1 MAAELIEIVEEA
13 WGWTGLSPRRIVGS
27 NDFGNLMIEDREG
40 RYWRLCPEDLC
51 CEVVA
56 EDRPTLDSLA
66 ADPDFLLNWSMTRLV
81 EQASASNGPLKE
93 GHVYCLRI
101 PGVLG
106 GEYGGSNLAMI
117 SIDELIAASGSMAR
131 QIADLP
137 DGSRVRLSVM
147 E

>member
-1 MAAELIEIVEEA
+1 MAAELIQIVEAA
-13 WGWTGLSPRRIVGS
+13 WGWTGLAPRLIVGS

-40 RYWRLCPEDLC
+40 RYWRLCPEDLR

-66 ADPDFLLNWSMTRLV
+66 ADQDFLLDWSMTRLV
-81 EQASASNGPLKE
+81 EQARASNGPLKE
-93 GHVYCLRI
+93 GHVYCLRV

-131 QIADLP
+131 QIVHLP
-137 DGSRVRLSVM
+137 DST
-147 E
+147 